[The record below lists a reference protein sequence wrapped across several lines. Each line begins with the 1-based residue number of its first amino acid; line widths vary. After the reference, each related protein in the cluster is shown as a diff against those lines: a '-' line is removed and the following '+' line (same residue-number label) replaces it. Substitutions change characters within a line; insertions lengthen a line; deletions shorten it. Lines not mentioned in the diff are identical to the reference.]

1 MQTLRKITQDANPH
15 DVDNAGRCGTCVTG
29 GGERNNFF
37 GNGANSHATR
47 KSNVTCAHCAVSAD
61 MTAYEDSIFGR
72 QASDDHVRGG
82 ARGRVARA
90 DVGAGRSAPSSVEY
104 ALRYLLTKFGPGVG
118 KPQSTAVAEATVQSL
133 ENMRREFQRGNVLQK
148 HQRDALHAADELCMA
163 TTRIRTRGSHEIAL
177 GGLPDPIPEHLRASV
192 VHDWELPEMETQY
205 ASDRIVCT
213 CCISYFPNPT
223 ATAEARL
230 RPDCLLIHSRSEGL
244 TLFFHKRRQKRTA
257 KSDVAGAVSATPE
270 TGRRR
275 VDGRRFK

>member
-1 MQTLRKITQDANPH
+1 
-15 DVDNAGRCGTCVTG
+15 
-29 GGERNNFF
+29 
-37 GNGANSHATR
+37 
-47 KSNVTCAHCAVSAD
+47 
-61 MTAYEDSIFGR
+61 
-72 QASDDHVRGG
+72 
-82 ARGRVARA
+82 
-90 DVGAGRSAPSSVEY
+90 
-104 ALRYLLTKFGPGVG
+104 
-118 KPQSTAVAEATVQSL
+118 
-133 ENMRREFQRGNVLQK
+133 
-148 HQRDALHAADELCMA
+148 MA
-163 TTRIRTRGSHEIAL
+163 TTRIRTRASHEIAL
-177 GGLPDPIPEHLRASV
+177 GGLPDPVPEHLRASV

-230 RPDCLLIHSRSEGL
+230 RPDCLLIHTQSEGL